1 MYIEEIKKQQGNKV
15 YTSILIRESYRDNGK
30 VKHRTVANISKLP
43 AEHVRQLKASL
54 KGEKCN
60 YKVSDLNTGQSYE
73 YGGSFAL
80 RELAKDIGL
89 DKAIFSKETQ
99 WRENIMI
106 VGRILYQGSKL
117 NLVNTYMDTAFG
129 KLPGINLVSDRMLK
143 KTVIDQ
149 WMNY

>member
-60 YKVSDLNTGQSYE
+60 YVSINSKSSKIQQLKV
-73 YGGSFAL
+73 
-80 RELAKDIGL
+80 
-89 DKAIFSKETQ
+89 
-99 WRENIMI
+99 
-106 VGRILYQGSKL
+106 
-117 NLVNTYMDTAFG
+117 
-129 KLPGINLVSDRMLK
+129 PGIFIL
-143 KTVIDQ
+143 T
-149 WMNY
+149 